1 MSDADLQKTYF
12 AALSDPEDFAKQV
25 FARKLKYEQFLRD
38 TGMMRLYSKMNW
50 MYFGKE
56 NGKPYSTMEV
66 GKAGAEGELHVLKV
80 NHLRSIITG
89 WDSTLGSQRTAL
101 EPVPQD
107 GDYESL
113 LQKKRA
119 KALLNHYVSSAS
131 SARLEYIETM
141 VREYACVFGAGWGL
155 QLWNHLIGPPA
166 IPSVPQMGEDPSVAG
181 LATGDL
187 QSWAL
192 WGLNVAFDPYR
203 KDSKIPWYLC
213 RLWFPKHA
221 AVKRW
226 PEFEEELLKSVT
238 PRGQQEQMTE
248 PFDFGLF
255 TAGIAPTSTKNSDDE
270 IPLYF
275 FCHDPNECLPNGKQA
290 FLLNGQT
297 TLEWDDLLY
306 RGRDGARRMPLTRLA
321 PAEVPESPIGWT
333 PAFGM
338 MAAQEAVDS
347 YSTIELTNGRTFG
360 LGTLTA
366 EKGADIDEEQ
376 VSMGLLLVEYNKG
389 TNPPQVLQMPQTPEQ
404 MPMSRQKW
412 IAEMGMMVGTSGA
425 ARGDPSAMVDKSGS
439 ALAFIDAKGLQY
451 NSKFAG
457 SNVMWREDFYL
468 TTVLIAQNFMTI
480 ERQFEVMGQEVSV
493 LMPPFSGQHLD
504 RITHI
509 KVQAV
514 NPLSQTIAG
523 KIQLAETLATRWSAN
538 ITPGQ
543 WMRII
548 EEGNADFMTRD
559 EAQADRNMDRE
570 NELLSM
576 GVGEVPRV
584 PMIVPVPGV
593 VDPQTGMP
601 AMQPM
606 MEPTGVVDPMT
617 GQPKMRPKMI
627 EQPAPGMR
635 YVRALLADHHAAH
648 IKRHLAVLNN
658 PAVRE
663 GSTPEA
669 QAVLKAAL
677 EHIDRHARLWADLTL
692 QRPDLLQ
699 ATGQQPLAS
708 ALPPLPPGVEVG
720 GAAHDQ
726 RQGAPAG
733 QPPTS
738 GALPG
743 ANNKGS
749 PEMKAEQPTS
759 ARGQEMPR
767 MPSLPTNP
775 STGRKPPGPV
785 AHPTPA
791 GAVQ

>member
-1 MSDADLQKTYF
+1 MPMSDAEIQKTYF
-12 AALSDPEDFAKQV
+12 AALSDHEAFAKAV
-25 FARKLKYEQFLRD
+25 FDRKLKYEQYLRD
-38 TGMMRLYSKMNW
+38 TGLIRLYAKMNL
-50 MYFGKE
+50 MYHGKE
-56 NGKPYSTMEV
+56 SGKPFSTMEV
-66 GKAGAEGELHVLKV
+66 GKAGVEGELHVLKL

-131 SARLEYIETM
+131 SARLEYIETA

-155 QLWNHLIGPPA
+155 QLWNHMIGPLAVPPVPA
-166 IPSVPQMGEDPSVAG
+166 QGDEPGVDG
-181 LATGDL
+181 LSTGDL

-192 WGLNVAFDPYR
+192 WGLNVAFDPWR

-238 PRGQQEQMTE
+238 PRGQQEMVTE

-255 TAGIAPTSTKNSDDE
+255 SAGISPTSVKNSDDE
-270 IPLYF
+270 IPVYF
-275 FCHDPNECLPNGKQA
+275 FCHDPIECLQLGKQA
-290 FLLNGQT
+290 FLLNANT
-297 TLEWDDLLY
+297 VLEWDDLLY
-306 RGRDGARRMPLTRLA
+306 RGRDGSRRMPITRLA
-321 PAEVPESPIGWT
+321 PADVPESPIGWT
-333 PAFGM
+333 PAFGL

-366 EKGADIDEEQ
+366 EKDSDVDEEQ
-376 VSMGLLLVEYNKG
+376 ISMGLLLVQYNKG

-404 MPMSRQKW
+404 MPASRQKW
-412 IAEMGMMVGTSGA
+412 IAEMGMMLGTSGA
-425 ARGDPSAMVDKSGS
+425 SRGDPSAMVDKSGS

-457 SNVMWREDFYL
+457 ANVMWREDFYL
-468 TTVLIAQNFMTI
+468 TTVLIAQNFMTM
-480 ERQFEVMGQEVSV
+480 ERQFEVMGQEVAV
-493 LMPPFSGQHLD
+493 LMPPFSGQHID

-514 NPLSQTIAG
+514 NPLSQTVAG

-576 GVGEVPRV
+576 GIGECPREV
-584 PMIVPVPGV
+584 VMMQNPLTGV
-593 VDPQTGMP
+593 FEP
-601 AMQPM
+601 A
-606 MEPTGVVDPMT
+606 MEPTGVVDPLT
-617 GQPKMRPKMI
+617 GQPKLRPKTI
-627 EQPAPGMR
+627 EQPMPGKR

-648 IKRHLAVLNN
+648 IRRHLAVLNN

-663 GSTPEA
+663 GTTPEA
-669 QAVLKAAL
+669 QAVLKATL

-708 ALPPLPPGVEVG
+708 ALPPLPAGVEVG
-720 GAAHDQ
+720 GAAADQ
-726 RQGAPAG
+726 RKEG
-733 QPPTS
+733 S
-738 GALPG
+738 GAAPG
-743 ANNKGS
+743 KNDKGS
-749 PEMKAEQPTS
+749 PEEKAEQPEP
-759 ARGQEMPR
+759 ARGQAMPR
-767 MPSLPTNP
+767 LPSMPTNP
-775 STGRKPPGPV
+775 STGRKAPGP
-785 AHPTPA
+785 AARSPA
-791 GAVQ
+791 MAPGTIQ